1 MCLRATP
8 SGEVAQM
15 LASTTSKQGL
25 DREAWAALLRV
36 RTGPEYLEDNLREL
50 T

>member
-1 MCLRATP
+1 MCLMATP
-8 SGEVAQM
+8 SREVPQT

-25 DREAWAALLRV
+25 NREAWAALLWV
-36 RTGPEYLEDNLREL
+36 RNRPKCPEDNLREL